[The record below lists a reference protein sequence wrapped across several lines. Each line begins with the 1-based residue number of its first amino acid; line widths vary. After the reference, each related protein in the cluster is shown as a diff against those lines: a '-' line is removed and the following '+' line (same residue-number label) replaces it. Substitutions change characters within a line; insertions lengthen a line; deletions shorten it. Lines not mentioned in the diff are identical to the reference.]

1 MPVSENLGEVKET
14 KQGVKK
20 QGSLPGTT
28 LSGDILLVLF
38 LQWLWIVHI
47 KIYRLVL
54 NAKVIFKYEKNLNT
68 SAFFLTDVFKD
79 QFY

>member
-20 QGSLPGTT
+20 QGSLPGTA

-38 LQWLWIVHI
+38 LQWL
-47 KIYRLVL
+47 
-54 NAKVIFKYEKNLNT
+54 
-68 SAFFLTDVFKD
+68 
-79 QFY
+79 